1 MKSRMYYLLLAAV
14 TATFLTACDRTDNA
28 TEGDTSAPAAGSAGG
43 VGTNDMGTGTGTGA
57 EGTTSQDPATEIPNN
72 TDPQSQD
79 SGTTSNTDPNTT
91 NTNP

>member
-14 TATFLTACDRTDNA
+14 TATFLTACDRTDDNA
-28 TEGDTSAPAAGSAGG
+28 TQGDTSAPAAGSAGG
-43 VGTNDMGTGTGTGA
+43 VGTNDMGTGTGA
-57 EGTTSQDPATEIPNN
+57 ESTTSPDPATEIPNS
-72 TDPQSQD
+72 TEPQSQD